1 MKVERRG
8 EHIMYADG
16 GDRWVELPDDRIA
29 SMNMWGFRPTIFG
42 ALETQF
48 TSFLEQRI
56 TDQKA
61 ELYIP
66 SVVMNLIKEE
76 RARVQV
82 IPTNERW
89 VGVTYREDLP
99 TVRSALGEL
108 VKRGTYPSNLRAALA
123 AGQRRA
129 PQD

>member
-1 MKVERRG
+1 M
-8 EHIMYADG
+8 
-16 GDRWVELPDDRIA
+16 
-29 SMNMWGFRPTIFG
+29 
-42 ALETQF
+42 
-48 TSFLEQRI
+48 
-56 TDQKA
+56 
-61 ELYIP
+61 
-66 SVVMNLIKEE
+66 VMNLIKEE

-123 AGQRRA
+123 ARQRRA